1 MAATMTGHRP
11 TIDRVPR
18 AGVRLYQLRCTCGI
32 HGRER
37 SSRRVAEIDQ
47 ADHIGALP
55 RVPAAEQCQMPR
67 QHDRRAWEPCL
78 LCRDQQ
84 ALPIDQGSRS

>member
-1 MAATMTGHRP
+1 MAATVTGHRP
-11 TIDRVPR
+11 TIARVPSG
-18 AGVRLYQLRCTCGI
+18 GVRVYQMRCTCGVQ
-32 HGRER
+32 GRER
-37 SSRRVAEIDQ
+37 SSRGVAELDQ

-55 RVPAAEQCQMPR
+55 PVPATEQCQMPR

-84 ALPIDQGSRS
+84 TLPFDL